1 MMHIE
6 NKYWNNYI
14 GDSDDSLTLVEYLA
28 DKQSVKISL
37 EEIFFDLKLD
47 KLNGNFRRCD
57 EPITTILKNA
67 ESEGDDYRVEFYFP
81 INIIVDSAAI
91 LLECK
96 VSGKVD
102 LCDLFGDGLETPVQ
116 SISIVETQKEKK
128 MLKDVLTDFV
138 ANPLEYDLSR
148 MCPKD
153 DMLQMAGICENL
165 QKELFG

>member
-1 MMHIE
+1 MHIE

-14 GDSDDSLTLVEYLA
+14 GDSDDSLTLIEYLA
-28 DKQSVKISL
+28 CKLSEKLAL

-57 EPITTILKNA
+57 EPITTLLKNVG
-67 ESEGDDYRVEFYFP
+67 SEGDDYRVEFYFP
-81 INIIVDSAAI
+81 INIILDIAAI
-91 LLECK
+91 LLECE

-102 LCDLFGDGLETPVQ
+102 LCNLFGEGLETSVQ
-116 SISIVETQKEKK
+116 SISIVETQKEKRTIE
-128 MLKDVLTDFV
+128 DVLTDFV
-138 ANPLEYDLSR
+138 ANPFKYDLSQ

-165 QKELFG
+165 RKELFG